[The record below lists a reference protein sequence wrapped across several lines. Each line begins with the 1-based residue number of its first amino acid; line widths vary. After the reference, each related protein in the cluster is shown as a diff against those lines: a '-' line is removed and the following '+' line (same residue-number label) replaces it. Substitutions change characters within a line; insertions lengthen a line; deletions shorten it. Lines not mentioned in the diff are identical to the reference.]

1 MVGSL
6 QQNTAAAYGTG
17 VGVVKK
23 EPALPGAIVSYNLC
37 CLEKNVAMLRKGK
50 FANCHHTIQKAQPGR
65 RGGAMSISAL
75 LSTNAEEPNPHPH
88 HPPPPPPAATTNH
101 ASSNVRISPTAQRH
115 HVVEKHLQRS
125 PESTRTMPAKQVVNS
140 RPVAAPTYTHTY
152 DADATDS
159 DHEPMYQP
167 PGNKKSAAAAN
178 GFRDFKYHDS
188 MQLDHNMDATDTDE
202 DSDEFQAERIEYLK
216 NVRKRQLE
224 LEEQEARKRKV

>member
-1 MVGSL
+1 
-6 QQNTAAAYGTG
+6 
-17 VGVVKK
+17 
-23 EPALPGAIVSYNLC
+23 
-37 CLEKNVAMLRKGK
+37 
-50 FANCHHTIQKAQPGR
+50 
-65 RGGAMSISAL
+65 MSISAL

-88 HPPPPPPAATTNH
+88 HPPPLAPPAATTNR
-101 ASSNVRISPTAQRH
+101 APSNLHVSPTAQRH

-125 PESTRTMPAKQVVNS
+125 PESTRIMPAKQVVNS

-167 PGNKKSAAAAN
+167 PANKKSAAAAAAA

-224 LEEQEARKRKV
+224 LEEQEVQKRKV